1 VPAHV
6 RAILI
11 AVSGSAMMGYA
22 KQKPP
27 YDPASDYEADFFLWS
42 YEQAELLRQGRFSE
56 LDLPNII
63 EEIES
68 LGRSDKRALISAYRV
83 LIRHLLKWQYQPQK
97 RSVSWQVTIRAQR
110 TEIETLED
118 ESPSLAAKAG
128 EIVSRTYAKARS
140 EAAEETFLPLTT
152 FPETCGYLLA
162 QLRDFDWLPGESS
175 ED

>member
-1 VPAHV
+1 
-6 RAILI
+6 
-11 AVSGSAMMGYA
+11 MMGYA

-27 YDPASDYEADFFLWS
+27 YDAASDYETDFYLWS
-42 YEQAELLRQGRFSE
+42 YEQAELLRQRRFSE

-68 LGRSDKRALISAYRV
+68 LGRSDKRALTSAYRV
-83 LIRHLLKWQYQPQK
+83 LMWHLLKWQYQPQK

-128 EIVSRTYAKARS
+128 EIVSRSYAKARS
-140 EAAEETFLPLTT
+140 EAAEETSLPLAT
-152 FPETCGYLLA
+152 FPESCAYTLA
-162 QLRDFDWLPGESS
+162 QLRDFDWLPQESP